1 MISVSILDTFPQSRK
16 DIHEQVLFL
25 HGQNLLYLLPFIY
38 FSLMQ
43 NKGKDI
49 LGSWVHPKRESSTH
63 ISPSVPAS
71 LSFTPPP
78 SYHPASGEVRRI
90 LPRGVGTDKG
100 FHDCLVHRAYMPP
113 TAQLAGGGP
122 HKLQRTQ
129 WHRHPFR
136 LALLQAGGL
145 QLRQLYL
152 GRLWPQPGRQ
162 VAPYLPG
169 ARGTELC

>member
-1 MISVSILDTFPQSRK
+1 
-16 DIHEQVLFL
+16 
-25 HGQNLLYLLPFIY
+25 
-38 FSLMQ
+38 
-43 NKGKDI
+43 
-49 LGSWVHPKRESSTH
+49 
-63 ISPSVPAS
+63 
-71 LSFTPPP
+71 
-78 SYHPASGEVRRI
+78 
-90 LPRGVGTDKG
+90 
-100 FHDCLVHRAYMPP
+100 MPP

-169 ARGTELC
+169 ARGTAAMLSRAIRIEGRLWNGRGEDGRLLSVERRGDHSQMERVTEERLCYQGPWVRCKHGHQPSLLPIALLREGRYI